1 MGQSPKP
8 QPGLRMRMRGG
19 AQRISSQHRQLDALY
34 ERILAALSRSSQ
46 PEARDALDRFL
57 DAWDAHTGLE
67 DEFYF
72 PALRGLRP
80 AMAPELATFTGEHRQ
95 IREALAG
102 VEERL
107 GAGELAVAGD
117 ALADLV
123 GEIARHE
130 EREEKLVA
138 ELTGERPGAAG

>member
-1 MGQSPKP
+1 VDQNPRA

-34 ERILAALSRSSQ
+34 GLILGALARGR
-46 PEARDALDRFL
+46 PEECRDALDRFL

-80 AMAPELATFTGEHRQ
+80 SITPDLAAFSADHRR
-95 IREALAG
+95 IREALGG

-107 GAGELAVAGD
+107 DAGELADAGD

-123 GEIARHE
+123 GEIAHHE
-130 EREEKLVA
+130 ELEEKLVA
-138 ELTGERPGAAG
+138 ELTGGKPEAG

>member
-1 MGQSPKP
+1 MD

-19 AQRISSQHRQLDALY
+19 AQRISSQHRQLDTLYGRVLEALA
-34 ERILAALSRSSQ
+34 RGSQ
-46 PEARDALDRFL
+46 PESRDALDRFL

-80 AMAPELATFTGEHRQ
+80 AIAPDLAAFSAEHRQ
-95 IREALAG
+95 IREALGA

-107 GAGELAVAGD
+107 DAGDLAVAGD

-130 EREEKLVA
+130 ECEEKLVA
-138 ELTGERPGAAG
+138 ELTGERPGAG